1 MHSSKGQVSHP
12 VMCCRMQ
19 STVRAYAQT
28 APLITRLSHP
38 STVVQL
44 KTQYSE
50 NHKRSFISRGYAE
63 KMNRSA
69 SPSNPLRY

>member
-1 MHSSKGQVSHP
+1 M
-12 VMCCRMQ
+12 
-19 STVRAYAQT
+19 VRAYAQA

-50 NHKRSFISRGYAE
+50 NHKRSFISWGCAE

-69 SPSNPLRY
+69 SPSSPLRY